1 MSKNYFFKDN
11 LLGYIVLHFKQLMVS
26 AFIIGGLACMTA
38 IQIMEP
44 SNEVLY
50 SFILAFSLMQSV
62 IAVIAMIVVV
72 AGTYFNYS
80 NSIFGY
86 LLPAPFTG
94 TCLSAQ
100 LTAWVFTGFST
111 EQLTLLYLIVGIC
124 VTLIYIY
131 IAQETV
137 KHIKTWIH
145 NGETRI

>member
-26 AFIIGGLACMTA
+26 AFIIGGLTCMTA
-38 IQIMEP
+38 IQIMEL

-50 SFILAFSLMQSV
+50 YFILALSLMQSV
-62 IAVIAMIVVV
+62 IAVIAMIVVI

-80 NSIFGY
+80 NAIFGY

-100 LTAWVFTGFST
+100 LTTWVFTGFTT
-111 EQLTLLYLIVGIC
+111 EQLTLPCLIVGIGA
-124 VTLIYIY
+124 TLIYIY
-131 IAQETV
+131 IARKTV
-137 KHIKTWIH
+137 KYIKEDIF
-145 NGETRI
+145 